1 MTYDTVASYSQVIS
15 LLIFVALFLAV
26 VAYAFWP
33 GNRRQFDQAQAQALD
48 LEGASAKAAQAAHSK
63 REIDA
68 VTGVETTGHEW
79 DGIKELD
86 KPMPKWWLW
95 TFYASI
101 VWAIG
106 YWALYPAWPTLTGY
120 TTGALGYSQRAT
132 VTQEVKEAREAQA
145 GLRELL
151 SGTPLDKVRGNPE
164 LLRFA
169 MTGGAAAFAS
179 NCAACHGRGAQGFV
193 GYPNLNDDDWLWG
206 GTLDDIHRTVQVGIR
221 SDHKDA
227 RVSQMPKFGLDG
239 LLTSQQIND
248 TADYVLSLAGQP
260 SDTAAAERGKGI
272 YAEQCAAC
280 HAEDGKGSLDQG
292 APNLTDAIWLYGGS
306 KAAIAESIRTGRGG
320 MMPAWEGRLDPV
332 TVKALTVYVHTLG
345 GGK

>member
-1 MTYDTVASYSQVIS
+1 MNYENVASFSQVTS
-15 LLIFVALFLAV
+15 LLLFLALFLAV
-26 VAYAFWP
+26 LAYAFWP
-33 GNRRQFDQAQAQALD
+33 GPPPLRSGAGAGARSR
-48 LEGASAKAAQAAHSK
+48 GASAKPTPAHSK
-63 REIDA
+63 REVDA

-95 TFYASI
+95 TFYATI

-106 YWALYPAWPTLTGY
+106 YWALYPAWPTLAGY

-145 GLRELL
+145 GMREEL
-151 SGTPLDKVRGNPE
+151 SRTPLDKVRANPE

-227 RVSQMPKFGLDG
+227 RLSQMPKFGIDG

-248 TADYVLSLAGQP
+248 TADYVLSLSGQP
-260 SDTAAAERGKGI
+260 LTLQGRSAARRSSPSSAPPVTARTARAASTRARPTSPTRSRSTAAARPPSPR
-272 YAEQCAAC
+272 ASAPAA
-280 HAEDGKGSLDQG
+280 
-292 APNLTDAIWLYGGS
+292 
-306 KAAIAESIRTGRGG
+306 AA
-320 MMPAWEGRLDPV
+320 
-332 TVKALTVYVHTLG
+332 
-345 GGK
+345 